1 MIGDGTL
8 EKKGL
13 APRMFEQIIDT
24 LEQKRKEGICDFSL
38 YFEIFEIYND
48 KVRSLID
55 SSSTEKVQSY

>member
-1 MIGDGTL
+1 MIGDGSL

-24 LEQKRKEGICDFSL
+24 LEQRRKEGLSDFSL
-38 YFEIFEIYND
+38 FFEIFEIYND

-55 SSSTEKVQSY
+55 SSSSEKVQCY